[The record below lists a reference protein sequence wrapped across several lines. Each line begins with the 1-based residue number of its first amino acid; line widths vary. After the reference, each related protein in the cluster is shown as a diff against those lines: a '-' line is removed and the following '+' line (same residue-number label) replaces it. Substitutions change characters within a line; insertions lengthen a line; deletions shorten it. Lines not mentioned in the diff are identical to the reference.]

1 MIVQK
6 SRYIRTH
13 VVGGGGIFDT
23 IANIVKRITGNTV
36 GDLASKLLLS
46 AGTSMASEAGKRLAS
61 RFIAPSPPLT
71 GLTPPSSS
79 APEVTAPFPLS
90 APQAAQQVGSPL
102 TGFSSPPSLTSP
114 QNAVN
119 HQAKLNELMSK
130 YTGSGVVPS
139 LTGFTPTQQ
148 RAITIQYLV
157 RKLHQGSG
165 LKVI

>member
-6 SRYIRTH
+6 SRYVRTH

-36 GDLASKLLLS
+36 GDLASKLLVS

-61 RFIAPSPPLT
+61 RFIAP
-71 GLTPPSSS
+71 
-79 APEVTAPFPLS
+79 
-90 APQAAQQVGSPL
+90 QASQQVGSHL
-102 TGFSSPPSLTSP
+102 TGFNPPPSSAP

-119 HQAKLNELMSK
+119 HQAKLNEIMSK
-130 YTGSGVVPS
+130 YAGSGVAPP
-139 LTGFTPTQQ
+139 LTGFTPMQQ
-148 RAITIQYLV
+148 SAITIQDLV
-157 RKLHQGSG
+157 RKMHQGSG

>member
-6 SRYIRTH
+6 SRYVRTH

-36 GDLASKLLLS
+36 GDLASKLLVS

-61 RFIAPSPPLT
+61 RFIAAPPLT
-71 GLTPPSSS
+71 GLTTPPSS
-79 APEVTAPFPLS
+79 APKAPQQVGLHLTGYTPPPSS
-90 APQAAQQVGSPL
+90 APQAPQQA
-102 TGFSSPPSLTSP
+102 SLP

-119 HQAKLNELMSK
+119 HQAKLNEIMSK
-130 YTGSGVVPS
+130 YTGSG
-139 LTGFTPTQQ
+139 FTPTQQ
-148 RAITIQYLV
+148 NAITIQDLV
-157 RKLHQGSG
+157 RKMHQGSG

>member
-6 SRYIRTH
+6 SRYVRTH

-36 GDLASKLLLS
+36 GDLATKLLVS

-61 RFIAPSPPLT
+61 RFIAAPPLT
-71 GLTPPSSS
+71 GLTPPPSS
-79 APEVTAPFPLS
+79 APP
-90 APQAAQQVGSPL
+90 QQVSSPHPPL
-102 TGFSSPPSLTSP
+102 TGFTP

-119 HQAKLNELMSK
+119 HQAKLNEIMSK
-130 YTGSGVVPS
+130 YAGSGVSP
-139 LTGFTPTQQ
+139 LTGFTPMQQ
-148 RAITIQYLV
+148 SAITIQDLV
-157 RKLHQGSG
+157 RKMHQGSG